1 MASMQRWLEADREC
15 LRGFQKLKA
24 WEMAAPIKKQVP
36 EDYFATVAQQW
47 TVPHPVNYPNVQG

>member
-1 MASMQRWLEADREC
+1 MQRWLEADREC